1 MTVTTVVVGIA
12 GSGKTQIAMDLME
25 QRLRNGLKWYEI
37 GFASFSRAA
46 CYEAAERAARIT
58 GVSQERL
65 QKEGFF
71 RTIHSSALRCL
82 GVDPKVILDPESASG
97 KKWFEETFGVQ
108 RGGEAGTLASEV
120 ASILDKWDVLRSS
133 LGQLSHPSA
142 YDTPDKWHDTPDNV
156 VSCKSPMFSGSID
169 THDTPEKVVTAPV
182 SQHKTLG
189 KSEVF
194 SPNTIMSVKKK
205 DHIDQYGVGCKNF
218 CAESSIKQFLS
229 SQTPIGVGLASVV
242 TTFSGVSMVTE
253 PTGRKTTTSENPVFF
268 EVIDKY
274 EAQKKVTGKLDF
286 TDLLLR
292 FAGFSAVASPLSG
305 VSCIKVDSAYAEG
318 TPPSEIK
325 LWMFDEYQDCS
336 VLLDAA
342 AARLSEAA
350 EEVFMLG
357 DTYQSVYGFSGSDW
371 RVMRSRE
378 MVAKQAG
385 RRVLLNRSWRNT
397 KTTLDWGER
406 VLREDR
412 QYEERKPWTGKGD
425 GTVGMMENRV
435 FLEEIEKIANMDTLV
450 IGRTWFSLDRV
461 KSSLDQR
468 GIPWRSCQEKQKSRW
483 EAPVKIA
490 FVLTMRALVAGEKI
504 SEQDWRRVTEEL
516 PQKWEG
522 MELFRRGEKAKWKK
536 FECSGEPKMGLDRIE
551 EWGAT
556 GNFRVFLSEEMWRRD
571 AYLLIDTAI
580 EKYGVDLVRDPK
592 IRIGSVHSVKGMQ
605 ARNVF
610 CMATSSEKA
619 AGGDFYEEL
628 FLKYVAITRSS
639 LNYRVVVDL
648 VEHARGKPLF
658 LACPKGYWQFDNVMP
673 EDNGDTG
680 TQDSGGDR
688 GVDPETARLL
698 GLQVSGRPVLGDRDP
713 GSAAVCAGEIR
724 GSGGEAEVRPSDASP
739 AGSDEDYD
747 LSWCDL

>member
-1 MTVTTVVVGIA
+1 MVSIVVVVGVA
-12 GSGKTQIAMDLME
+12 GSGKTQRAMDLIE
-25 QRLRNGLKWYEI
+25 QRLRDGLKWYEV

-82 GVDPKVILDPESASG
+82 GVDPKVILDPESAAG
-97 KKWFEETFGVQ
+97 KKWFEDTFGVQ
-108 RGGEAGTLASEV
+108 RGGENGTLASEI
-120 ASILDKWDVLRSS
+120 AGILDKWDVIRSS
-133 LGQLSHPSA
+133 LGRPRQPD
-142 YDTPDKWHDTPDNV
+142 DTTDRV
-156 VSCKSPMFSGSID
+156 VSYKSPMFSSGYD
-169 THDTPEKVVTAPV
+169 TYDTSGNMVTAV
-182 SQHKTLG
+182 SSSHETQG
-189 KSEVF
+189 KSQECQPSVTYRGIF
-194 SPNTIMSVKKK
+194 QRNNQQDHCAKECVKSFQSGDINRFCENKPYIGQGFTTAVTTIPV
-205 DHIDQYGVGCKNF
+205 V
-218 CAESSIKQFLS
+218 
-229 SQTPIGVGLASVV
+229 SVV
-242 TTFSGVSMVTE
+242 TE
-253 PTGRKTTTSENPVFF
+253 QKTAFTTNEAFRIENPMFF
-268 EVIDKY
+268 EVVEKY
-274 EAQKKVTGKLDF
+274 EDRKKVTGKLDF
-286 TDLLLR
+286 GDILLQ
-292 FAGFSAVASPLSG
+292 FAGFSASASLLSD
-305 VSCIKVDSAYAEG
+305 VSCVRFEKVYAEG
-318 TPPSEIK
+318 TAPSEIK

-350 EEVFMLG
+350 EEVFILG
-357 DTYQSVYGFSGSDW
+357 DTYQAVYGFSGSDW

-378 MVAKQAG
+378 MVAKGEG

-412 QYEERKPWTGKGD
+412 QYEEREPWTSKGD

-435 FLEEIEKIANMDTLV
+435 FLEEIEKLAKMDSLV
-450 IGRTWFSLDRV
+450 IARTWFGLEKV
-461 KSSLDQR
+461 KSRLDQM

-490 FVLTMRALVAGEKI
+490 FVLTMRELRSGGKI

-516 PQKWEG
+516 PQKWEW
-522 MELFRRGEKAKWKK
+522 MELFKRGEKAKWKK
-536 FECSGEPKMGLDRIE
+536 TECSGKPAIGMDRIE

-556 GNFRVFLSEEMWRRD
+556 EFFRVFVTEEMWRRD
-571 AYLLIDTAI
+571 AYLLIDMAI

-619 AGGDFYEEL
+619 ASGDFYEEL

-680 TQDSGGDR
+680 TEDSGGDC
-688 GVDPETARLL
+688 GVGEEAGPLL
-698 GLQVSGRPVLGDRDP
+698 DLQVSGRSVLGDRDP
-713 GSAAVCAGEIR
+713 GSAAVR
-724 GSGGEAEVRPSDASP
+724 GGSVRGVGSEAEKREGDADP

-747 LSWCDL
+747 LSWSNL